1 MVAVTTLHVNIFNGL
16 KTMNRNTKD
25 EIYFRPAWR
34 SQWFRILLLLVGI
47 GVYFKVDNE
56 WVHLILPFFIGILL
70 IKILIKRYKRRYM
83 IGPMGVEL
91 LVGIFSRDFT
101 RIEYRHIRGAH
112 MRQSFRQRLLKIGQI
127 EIATAGSD
135 EHLLMDD
142 VKNPVFYTNIIK
154 NRLMNIYEPQ
164 VNA

>member
-1 MVAVTTLHVNIFNGL
+1 MH
-16 KTMNRNTKD
+16 KTD
-25 EIYFRPAWR
+25 DVSEIYFRPAWR
-34 SQWFRILLLLVGI
+34 SQWFKILLLLVGV

-56 WVHLILPFFIGILL
+56 WMHLLLLVFIGVLL
-70 IKILIKRYKRRYM
+70 IKTLVQRYDRRYM

-91 LVGIFSRDFT
+91 HVGILSRDFT

-112 MRQSFRQRLLKIGQI
+112 MRQSLRQRLLKTGQI
-127 EIATAGSD
+127 EISTAGSD

-154 NRLMNIYEPQ
+154 SRLINVYD
-164 VNA
+164 